1 MGQDATA
8 SCPGQGQFAVVVC
21 IVSCINLWAGNPL
34 WNVRISGQMIAFVLL
49 RVLLVL
55 LLVAANAFFAAAEF
69 ALVSVRDTRIQQLI
83 DARRIGARILQRL
96 HRRLDEVVNGVQL
109 GVTVVSLTLGW
120 IGEPMVAHFVESFQ
134 FLQRVPH
141 AMVYAH
147 TIAIVIAFG
156 LITFMHVILGELVP
170 KSLALQRAEQV
181 ALAVA
186 APMDVFLT
194 LTRPVTFIMGKSAGY
209 VLRIFGLRK
218 MRQGPVHSPD
228 EVKLIVSAS
237 RELGQIAQAQEE
249 MVHHALELE
258 NITAREVMVPRP
270 DIFSLP
276 GDLTLQEALD
286 HVVEE
291 QHSRVPV
298 YDPKSGPEHIIGV
311 LYAKDLMRWVLRL
324 TARPLH
330 PMPARGPDVRIGDMK
345 IGETTIGEMKISQ
358 MMHDALVVPET
369 KPLSEL
375 LDEFKER
382 KRHMAIVVDEFGST
396 AGLITVEDILEQL
409 VGEIEDEFD
418 VVPHQPSA
426 LGESKSLVL
435 DGTVGLR
442 DLESQYDLLLPR
454 DAGFET
460 LAGFMLSRLQKIPA
474 IGDSCYYGGRRFTVQ
489 EMDGYRISR
498 VKIEDVQP
506 VAVQAGA

>member
-1 MGQDATA
+1 M
-8 SCPGQGQFAVVVC
+8 V
-21 IVSCINLWAGNPL
+21 
-34 WNVRISGQMIAFVLL
+34 AFVLL
-49 RVLLVL
+49 RVLLVVF
-55 LLVAANAFFAAAEF
+55 LVAANAFFAAAEF

-83 DARRIGARILQRL
+83 EARRIGARILQRL
-96 HRRLDEVVNGVQL
+96 HRNLDEVVNGVQL

-134 FLQRVPH
+134 FLQKLPH
-141 AMVYAH
+141 VLVYAH
-147 TIAIVIAFG
+147 TIAIAVAFG

-186 APMDVFLT
+186 APMDVWLT
-194 LTRPVTFIMGKSAGY
+194 LTRPLIFLLGKSAGS
-209 VLRIFGLRK
+209 VLRAFGLRR

-237 RELGQIAQAQEE
+237 RELGQIAPAQEE

-270 DIFSLP
+270 DIFSLS
-276 GDLTLQEALD
+276 GDLTLQEAID
-286 HVVEE
+286 RVVEE
-291 QHSRVPV
+291 QHSRIPI

-311 LYAKDLMRWVLRL
+311 LYAKDLMRWAGLRL
-324 TARPLH
+324 TARSLQPV
-330 PMPARGPDVRIGDMK
+330 PSRIS
-345 IGETTIGEMKISQ
+345 EMKISQ
-358 MMHDALVVPET
+358 VMHDALVVPET

-375 LDEFKER
+375 LEEFKER

-418 VVPHQPSA
+418 VAVIEEAQA
-426 LGESKSLVL
+426 GSKTLLL

-460 LAGFMLSRLQKIPA
+460 LAGFLLSRLQKIPA
-474 IGDSCYYGGRRFTVQ
+474 IGDSCYYGGRKFTVE
-489 EMDGYRISR
+489 EMDEHRISR
-498 VKIEDVQP
+498 VRVEDVQS
-506 VAVQAGA
+506 VAVQAGD